1 MTGRS
6 DPVPSPAAQPAMLVV
21 SELALAACTLAAVV
35 GLGRV
40 FDGWKF
46 LPALVVTGLGSHL
59 LAVLGRRLGLPLVVS
74 LVVSGLGGSITI
86 ALMFYRDTTWL
97 GLPTSATWHGAR
109 IDLAAAAKLFP
120 SQIPPVTAEGGFLL
134 AAVAAT
140 WVLAFLADSL
150 GFRAKSSLEAV
161 LPSGVLFV
169 FASAISTHRLQM
181 QSSLLWLICGLVFVL
196 SHRSFKQLQSPG
208 WLTGHRRG
216 ACLAFAK
223 GGVVL
228 GSVALALGAL
238 IGPRL
243 PGSHEKAIVRTSHPG
258 DSTVFAISP
267 LVEIKKRLSSRSTA
281 ELFSVRSDVKTYW
294 RITSLPDFDGA
305 QWSSD
310 LKQGNARGTLGRP
323 ATQVA
328 ERTINASFTVG
339 ALGSIWMPSPFLAIK
354 LNNARLDGATKFD
367 RDTATMLVPAELR
380 KGDTYEI
387 IAQTPVVDPAAL
399 RQASQNAPTT
409 VDRRYF
415 ALPADYPD
423 NLRSIAKELTA
434 KANTGF
440 DKALALQNWFQTQFV
455 YDLGV
460 DPGQRTGDI
469 EEFLTS
475 RRGYCEQFSGTFA
488 AFARSVGLASRVA
501 VGFTPGILKEDGL
514 YHVQALHAHAWP
526 EVYFDGIGWLAFEP
540 TPGRGNPTA
549 ESYTG
554 IAAQQADEAPIPTTI
569 PVTTTAAFAL
579 TTTTSFVNR
588 IPDEPVA
595 TPVPIAR
602 SSFGRYRTVLMVLG
616 AVALVVLY
624 PIALRRI
631 DHGRWRRRRRR
642 ARQNTDKLAISWY
655 RTTDVLSHHD
665 VAPLGGETPLAFADR
680 VSESLALPRDLLP
693 ILADAVTRA
702 TYAGEEPSDRQ
713 LRDAERV
720 PLRTLALLEERLTQ
734 RGRLRHLFDPRPL
747 FKQLPGDRP
756 KPRRFG

>member
-1 MTGRS
+1 
-6 DPVPSPAAQPAMLVV
+6 MLVW
-21 SELALAACTLAAVV
+21 SELALAACTIAAIIGLA
-35 GLGRV
+35 RV
-40 FDGWKF
+40 FNGWTF
-46 LPALVVTGLGSHL
+46 LPALLVAGVGSHL
-59 LAVLGRRLGLPLVVS
+59 LSLVGRRLGLPAVVS
-74 LVVSGLGGSITI
+74 LIVSLLGGSVTV
-86 ALMFYRDTTWL
+86 ALMFYKNTTWL

-109 IDLAAAAKLFP
+109 TDLLDAAKLFP
-120 SQIPPVTAEGGFLL
+120 SQVPPVSAEGGFLL

-140 WVLAFLADSL
+140 WLLAFLADSL
-150 GFRAKSSLEAV
+150 AYRAKSSLEAV
-161 LPSGVLFV
+161 LPSGVLFI
-169 FASAISTHRLQM
+169 FASAISTHHLRM
-181 QSSLLWLICGLVFVL
+181 QSSMLWLICGLLFVL

-216 ACLAFAK
+216 ASVAVAK

-238 IGPRL
+238 VGPRL
-243 PGSHEKAIVRTSHPG
+243 PGSHEKALVRTSRPG

-294 RITSLPDFDGA
+294 RITSLPDFDGG

-328 ERTINASFTVG
+328 ERTIHASFAIG
-339 ALGSIWMPSPFLAIK
+339 ALGSIWVPAPFLPIK
-354 LNNARLDGATKFD
+354 LNNPKLDGGTKFD
-367 RDTATMLVPAELR
+367 RDTATVLVPGELR
-380 KGDTYEI
+380 KNDTYEI

-399 RQASQNAPTT
+399 RQASQAAPTS
-409 VDRRYF
+409 VDPRYF
-415 ALPADYPD
+415 ALPTDYPD
-423 NLRSIAKELTA
+423 SLRKIAKDLTA
-434 KANTGF
+434 NAPTGF
-440 DKALALQNWFQTQFV
+440 DRALALQNWFQTQFV

-469 EEFLTS
+469 EEFLLS

-488 AFARSVGLASRVA
+488 AFARSVGLAARVA
-501 VGFTPGILKEDGL
+501 VGFTPGTLKEDGL

-554 IAAQQADEAPIPTTI
+554 VAAQQADEAPAPTT
-569 PVTTTAAFAL
+569 VAASTTSIASAF
-579 TTTTSFVNR
+579 TTTTSFLNR
-588 IPDEPVA
+588 IPDEPLA

-602 SSFGRYRTVLMVLG
+602 SSWHRYRTVLMVL
-616 AVALVVLY
+616 AAAAFIVLY
-624 PIALRRI
+624 PLALRRI
-631 DHGRWRRRRRR
+631 DHRRWRRRRRH
-642 ARQNTDKLAISWY
+642 ARHNTDKLAVSWY
-655 RTTDVLSHHD
+655 RTTDVLRHHD

-680 VSESLALPRDLLP
+680 VSDTLVLPRDLLP
-693 ILADAVTRA
+693 TLADAVTRA
-702 TYAGEEPSDRQ
+702 TYAGEEPTDRQ

-720 PLRTLALLEERLTQ
+720 PLRMLALLEQRLTQ
-734 RGRLRHLFDPRPL
+734 RRRLRHLFDPRPL
-747 FKQLPGDRP
+747 FKQLPGD
-756 KPRRFG
+756 KPRQRRFGS